1 MATFKNVVLA
11 NVSANFASPTS
22 VLTAGASEILV
33 VHSIYL
39 GNQTAGTI
47 PANVR
52 VTSGAV
58 TANVV
63 FNADIPAKQSLILD
77 KPLVL
82 EANDILKID
91 GGSMS
96 VVVSYLDVNG

>member
-22 VLTAGASEILV
+22 VLTAGASETLV
-33 VHSIYL
+33 IHSIYMS
-39 GNQTAGTI
+39 NQAAGTI
-47 PANVR
+47 PCNVR

-58 TANVV
+58 TANVAY
-63 FNADIPAKQSLILD
+63 NADIPVKQSLILD
-77 KPLVL
+77 KPIVL
-82 EANDILKID
+82 ESNDILKID